1 VFSKRD
7 RLAGGSGNAS
17 QTWQYTAAAGA
28 DLFGLGDMST
38 ATVTELAGIATRTF
52 PELIASAYQED
63 RRYVNWFKRLVF
75 ALDRGFLPVAY
86 ADWYEWRPPR
96 GSWAVLSPSG
106 DWRAFPG
113 PPNAE

>member
-7 RLAGGSGNAS
+7 ELAGADIWSRG
-17 QTWQYTAAAGA
+17 WVYTAAAGP
-28 DLFGLGDMST
+28 DLFGLGDVSAVGVPDL
-38 ATVTELAGIATRTF
+38 ATMATRAF
-52 PELIASAYQED
+52 PDLLAAAYGQD
-63 RRYVNWFKRLVF
+63 RPYVRWFKRLVF

-96 GSWAVLSPSG
+96 GSWAVLSPWG
-106 DWRAFPG
+106 EWRVFPR